1 MKNDRKNRPHDTTQ
15 TFYYDAYFEN
25 TSLTIGN
32 PMAEEECVT
41 VKEGHQVIIKKGN
54 GEVTIYPSFNCKKGA
69 VFEVK

>member
-1 MKNDRKNRPHDTTQ
+1 MKNDHKNRPLD
-15 TFYYDAYFEN
+15 
-25 TSLTIGN
+25 SCIGN